1 MSKRSSTATRTN
13 GAARTHAGR
22 ATRPPGREFQGLA
35 WLARHPGFVLAPFLG
50 SGVLLTLGL
59 IITSGVV
66 AGLVVG
72 TLVWSR
78 AHPASFDRF
87 AAPRLRAF
95 WRRWTVYRGRRWA
108 RLMADCGLTREH
120 RHSGEQL
127 VPRVLRVRSSSPTID
142 TIYVRTVRGQD
153 VAFWQEKASILWEAM
168 IVHRVA
174 ITRHRPGVLAIV
186 IEWELPFTRVIPA
199 PDIPEHVDEVD
210 LRALEIG
217 DNEHRQPFTASVI
230 DGHRLVAGRTG
241 SGKGSVLWGTL
252 RSLGPCIRDGVARV
266 WMVDLK
272 GGVETEQGAP
282 LFHRY
287 ATSMGEALKLLT
299 EFRDSMRDRQDWMRD
314 NNIRKCT
321 PSEQTP
327 VELLVIDEMAMLTAY
342 GDRTAVREALRLL
355 AEIMTQGRASLFSVQ
370 GYLQEPSKDVL
381 DVRELFTQ
389 RICLAV
395 TAASHVDMVLGEG
408 ARERGAL
415 ADEIPGDDRHA
426 GIGFVIDH
434 GSRLPVRFRAAY
446 VTDDDI
452 TELVARCA
460 PRNADVIALAGDR
473 GAA

>member
-1 MSKRSSTATRTN
+1 MNKRSSSATRTN
-13 GAARTHAGR
+13 GPARSHAGR
-22 ATRPPGREFQGLA
+22 ATRPPGREVQATA
-35 WLARHPGFVLAPFLG
+35 WLFRHPGFVLAPLLG
-50 SGVLLTLGL
+50 LGLAFTLGTL
-59 IITSGVV
+59 GAGLSIVAVV
-66 AGLVVG
+66 AAV
-72 TLVWSR
+72 LVWWR
-78 AHPASFDRF
+78 VHPATFDRF

-95 WRRWTVYRGRRWA
+95 GRRWTVYRGRRWS

-120 RHSGEQL
+120 RHTGEAL
-127 VPRVLRVRSSSPTID
+127 VPRVLRVRSSSATID
-142 TIYVRTVRGQD
+142 TVYVRMVRGQD
-153 VAFWQEKASILWEAM
+153 VGFWQERASILWEAL
-168 IVHRVA
+168 IAHRVA
-174 ITRHRPGVLAIV
+174 ISRHRPGVVAIV

-199 PDIPEHVDEVD
+199 PDIPETTADVD

-217 DNEHRQPFTASVI
+217 DNEHGQPFAASVV

-241 SGKGSVLWGTL
+241 SGKGSILWGTL
-252 RSLGPCIRDGVARV
+252 RSLGPCLRDGVARV

-287 ATSMGEALKLLT
+287 ATTMPQALELLT
-299 EFRDSMRDRQDWMRD
+299 EFRDAMRDRQDWMRD
-314 NNIRKCT
+314 NNIRKAT
-321 PSEQTP
+321 PSTETP

-342 GDRTAVREALRLL
+342 GDRAAVREALRLL

-370 GYLQEPSKDVL
+370 GYLQEPSKDVI

-389 RICLAV
+389 RIALAV
-395 TAASHVDMVLGEG
+395 TAASHVDMVLGDG

-415 ADEIPGDDRHA
+415 ADEIPGDERHA

-452 TELVARCA
+452 AELVQRCA
-460 PRNADVIALAGDR
+460 PRDAEVIELGTDR